1 MDPTAQPGAQE
12 HHQMLPYDS
21 MTGQQGPAES
31 HSPMPRVS
39 NCPFPHFAMIYI
51 DNNGELGVDVS
62 TSLAGCER
70 AIFTEDLKQSFVR
83 AVTTDWQP
91 NMQNFPSGENGSC
104 GTPENIIA
112 DYPCVSQAGAIGAAH
127 GELAERQSFMFNAGL
142 DLHPSPAWFQHGLPR
157 HPRLIPCEFQTL
169 QNKRPRRNRK
179 RTSSEMGGDSDSD
192 STDGAAKRTPIR
204 VGQTDVLRQFYEK
217 AFENLQQLNCR
228 VIAKAFVKLVEPRK
242 QVNHPYNGRRTVMGG
257 PCQKLDPE
265 LTKPKWWPTGVQHK
279 EPDHLLKHG
288 VADSLSLLER
298 IRLLMHILCELRE
311 SHAITA
317 QKLREAGQDVHR
329 QITPPQRLFIL
340 DEIYDVR
347 EIEELYLSGKISG
360 DTVIYV
366 SSKHLPEGIEPAV
379 VNINEKQIAEVDYL
393 PLSPVSISR
402 KSSVE
407 SGLSSLSKGM
417 DPSINSSEQ
426 TQALQ
431 AHAEVPSTGSN
442 SLPGFYAQHSMMW
455 SHGTSGTHVPFNM
468 SSN

>member
-12 HHQMLPYDS
+12 HHQLLPYDS
-21 MTGQQGPAES
+21 MAGQQGPAES
-31 HSPMPRVS
+31 HSPMPRAS

-51 DNNGELGVDVS
+51 DSNGELGVNVS

-83 AVTTDWQP
+83 AVTPDWQS
-91 NMQNFPSGENGSC
+91 NMQNFPS
-104 GTPENIIA
+104 
-112 DYPCVSQAGAIGAAH
+112 AGAIGAAH
-127 GELAERQSFMFNAGL
+127 GELAERQSFIFNAGL
-142 DLHPSPAWFQHGLPR
+142 DLQQSPAWFQHGQPR

-192 STDGAAKRTPIR
+192 SADGGAKRTPIR
-204 VGQTDVLRQFYEK
+204 VGQTDVLRQFYQK

-288 VADSLSLLER
+288 VADSSSLLER

-329 QITPPQRLFIL
+329 QIAPPQRLFIL

-366 SSKHLPEGIEPAV
+366 SSIHLPEGIEPAV
-379 VNINEKQIAEVDYL
+379 VNINEKQITEADYL

-417 DPSINSSEQ
+417 ISSISSSEQ
-426 TQALQ
+426 TQALH

-442 SLPGFYAQHSMMW
+442 SLPGFYAPHSMIW
-455 SHGTSGTHVPFNM
+455 SHGTSGINVPFNM

>member
-1 MDPTAQPGAQE
+1 MDPTGQPGAQE
-12 HHQMLPYDS
+12 HHQMLPYDG
-21 MTGQQGPAES
+21 MTGQQGPEDR
-31 HSPMPRVS
+31 HCTMPRAS

-62 TSLAGCER
+62 SSLAGCER

-91 NMQNFPSGENGSC
+91 NMQNFPS
-104 GTPENIIA
+104 
-112 DYPCVSQAGAIGAAH
+112 AGAIGAAH
-127 GELAERQSFMFNAGL
+127 GGLPERQPFMFNAGL
-142 DLHPSPAWFQHGLPR
+142 DLQSSPAWFQHGLPR

-169 QNKRPRRNRK
+169 QNKRQRRNRK
-179 RTSSEMGGDSDSD
+179 RTSSEMGCDSNSD
-192 STDGAAKRTPIR
+192 STDGAAKRTAIR
-204 VGQTDVLRQFYEK
+204 IGQTDVLRQFYEK

-242 QVNHPYNGRRTVMGG
+242 QVNHPYNGCRTVMGG

-288 VADSLSLLER
+288 VSRSSLACYFANSVESCVANSSSLLER

-329 QITPPQRLFIL
+329 QIGPPVRRFIL
-340 DEIYDVR
+340 DEIYEVR

-379 VNINEKQIAEVDYL
+379 VNVNEKQNSDADCL

-402 KSSVE
+402 TSSVE

-417 DPSINSSEQ
+417 ILSINSSEQ
-426 TQALQ
+426 TQPL
-431 AHAEVPSTGSN
+431 HTPAEVSSTGSN
-442 SLPGFYAQHSMMW
+442 SVSGFYAQHSMLW
-455 SHGTSGTHVPFNM
+455 NHGTPRMHAPFNM